1 MCRMENNK
9 LSAVRIAAVY
19 IGTVV
24 GAGFATGQEIMQFF
38 VVFGPF
44 GILGLLLVTVL
55 FYLFGSAVMSLGKR
69 LDAHSHAEVISPVG
83 GGGLGPLIDVIITF
97 SLFCTVTTM
106 VAGTGALC
114 AQEFGFR
121 AVWGNLMMAALTAA
135 TVLTGF
141 RGVVNAISL
150 IVPFLL
156 AAVILTGALSIAIA
170 PPSIGKTAG
179 LAHSNG
185 LISGW
190 LPAALLYVSY
200 NMILAVPVLSPLG
213 REAKGTG
220 AIKTGGLLGGL
231 GLGIGAL
238 MIHLVISGRCPD
250 ITAYDVPMVHIAGGL
265 SAPLRVVYTL
275 VLAAEI
281 YSTAV
286 GALFGFAARFAEKKS
301 APRRFGCIVI
311 AATAGSLLFSQWGFV
326 NMVKVLFPIEGYA
339 GLLLLICLVLR
350 FRELRKT

>member
-1 MCRMENNK
+1 MEKNK

-44 GILGLLLVTVL
+44 GILGLLLATAL
-55 FYLFGSAVMSLGKR
+55 FHLFGSAVMSMGKR
-69 LDAHSHAEVISPVG
+69 LDARSHAEVIGFVG
-83 GGGLGPLIDVIITF
+83 GGVLGPVIDVIITF

-114 AQEFGFR
+114 AQEFGVR
-121 AVWGNLMMAALTAA
+121 AAWGNLIMAALTAA

-156 AAVILTGALSIAIA
+156 AAVVLTGALSIAVT
-170 PPSIGKTAG
+170 PPSFGKTAG
-179 LAHSNG
+179 LGHSNG

-190 LPAALLYVSY
+190 LPAAVLYVSY

-213 REAKGTG
+213 KEARGTA
-220 AIKTGGLLGGL
+220 AIKMGGLLGGL

-238 MIHLVISGRCPD
+238 MIHLAISGRCPE
-250 ITAYDVPMVHIAGGL
+250 IAAYDVPMVHIAGGI
-265 SAPLRVVYTL
+265 SALLRVVYTL

-286 GALFGFAARFAEKKS
+286 GALFGFAARFADKER
-301 APRRFGCIVI
+301 APRRFGCIVL
-311 AATAGSLLFSQWGFV
+311 ASTAGSLLFSQWGFV

-339 GLLLLICLVLR
+339 GLLLLLCLLLR
-350 FRELRKT
+350 CRQWRKT